1 MIGDWRQNF
10 QDYAQNKINN
20 LISSASILVIVT
32 HSNKIIEKFCNR
44 LVLMK
49 NGKII
54 KDGSVEEV
62 NKYYQNHDLY

>member
-1 MIGDWRQNF
+1 MI
-10 QDYAQNKINN
+10 A
-20 LISSASILVIVT
+20 T

-62 NKYYQNHDLY
+62 NKFYQNHDLY